1 MNVSV
6 WQGTRSGRVRVGV
19 SVGGTMH
26 IVEPEE
32 VPAIQAMLAQVAD
45 LLQRIGA
52 ESWTDEDQRKLE
64 QEGYSFGAKKNRSAG
79 GYLFVGEEG
88 VAFAEAIR
96 GKVE

>member
-6 WQGTRSGRVRVGV
+6 WQAKISGRVRVGV

-32 VPAIQAMLAQVAD
+32 VPAIQAMLAQTAD
-45 LLQRIGA
+45 LLQRIGTDA
-52 ESWTDEDQRKLE
+52 WTDEDQRKLE
-64 QEGYSFGAKKNRSAG
+64 QEGYSFGAEKNGGAG
-79 GYLFVGEEG
+79 GYLFVGEEV

-96 GKVE
+96 ANTK

>member
-6 WQGTRSGRVRVGV
+6 WQAARSGCVRVGV
-19 SVGGTMH
+19 SVGGATH
-26 IVEPEE
+26 IFEPEE

-45 LLQRIGA
+45 LLQRIGTDA
-52 ESWTDEDQRKLE
+52 WTEEDQRKLE
-64 QEGYSFGAKKNRSAG
+64 QEGYSFGAEKNRSAG
-79 GYLFVGEEG
+79 GYLFVGEKG